1 MSRVLVLFAHPAFER
16 SRVHRALVPVAESV
30 DGVTFR
36 DLYELYPD
44 YDVDPPAEQAALE
57 AHDVVVFQH
66 PFYWYS
72 VPPLLKQWQDLVLE
86 HGWAYGHEGKALEG
100 KAVMHAISA
109 GGGREAYAAAGYNHY
124 ALPDLLRPLEATIRL
139 CGMEWLEPFIVY
151 GTHRLPS
158 EGIAAEA
165 ERYRVQLEALVAGAM
180 TPLGVEA

>member
-1 MSRVLVLFAHPAFER
+1 M
-16 SRVHRALVPVAESV
+16 HRALVPVARSV
-30 DGVTFR
+30 RGVTFR

-86 HGWAYGHEGKALEG
+86 HGWAYGHTGKALEG

-109 GGGREAYAAAGYNHY
+109 GGGRDAYAAAGYNHY

-139 CGMEWLEPFIVY
+139 CGMAWLAPFIVY
-151 GTHRLPS
+151 GTHRLPAA
-158 EGIAAEA
+158 GIAAEA
-165 ERYRVQLEALVAGAM
+165 ERYRTQLEALVAGAFA
-180 TPLGVEA
+180 PLAVEA